1 MPHHKMVKSD
11 AFLFELVDLLEQ
23 RAFKRYQQDVQD
35 RFKIRTGETPVC
47 NATFTLKN
55 RTLNGNR

>member
-1 MPHHKMVKSD
+1 MVKSD